1 MPGDFIPAGPYVPEG
16 GAAALVADAI
26 NDGTTT
32 VAPSQNA
39 VFDAL
44 ALKAPLASPALTGT
58 PTAPTATAGTNTTQ
72 VATTAFVVARAIPV
86 TATSTTNA
94 AKTSDATPAAH
105 AQLKVACA
113 ANGLYLI
120 RANIHYGGAPT
131 GMVALGFSGPT
142 GAATVGGM
150 SALGMLN
157 GSNNSPQVAY
167 VGTGT
172 TTFGLGQTAIF
183 GGPSS
188 SGGVDRRAHAIIEAV
203 VQMSSTAGDISV
215 IWAQGASNVTA
226 STVFAGSTLTV
237 TKIG

>member
-1 MPGDFIPAGPYVPEG
+1 MPGDFIPAGPYVSASATG
-16 GAAALVADAI
+16 LVADAI

-44 ALKAPLASPALTGT
+44 ASKIANPGGSNDDFLQRKAGVY
-58 PTAPTATAGTNTTQ
+58 TNRTIAQ
-72 VATTAFVVARAIPV
+72 VKADLGVPV
-86 TATSTTNA
+86 TAISTSDVS
-94 AKTSDATPAAH
+94 KTSNVTPAAH

-120 RANIHYGGAPT
+120 RANIQYGGAST

-150 SALGMLN
+150 SALGIPN
-157 GSNNSPQVAY
+157 GASNSPSPASI
-167 VGTGT
+167 GTGT

-183 GGPSS
+183 GGPGN
-188 SGGVDRRAHAIIEAV
+188 SGGVDRRIHAIIEAV

-215 IWAQGASNVTA
+215 IWAQGTSNVTA